1 MLCFLYIQNTQND
14 MILGEDIMV
23 YCLYMHILGQQS
35 SFEEIA
41 IYR

>member
-1 MLCFLYIQNTQND
+1 MFPLYTGYSKWYD
-14 MILGEDIMV
+14 TRSMV
-23 YCLYMHILGQQS
+23 YSLYMHILGQQS